1 MIGGE
6 TVMERDIIYI
16 IIQIIVVYY
25 FLSGR

>member
-16 IIQIIVVYY
+16 IIQIVVVYY
-25 FLSGR
+25 FLSRG